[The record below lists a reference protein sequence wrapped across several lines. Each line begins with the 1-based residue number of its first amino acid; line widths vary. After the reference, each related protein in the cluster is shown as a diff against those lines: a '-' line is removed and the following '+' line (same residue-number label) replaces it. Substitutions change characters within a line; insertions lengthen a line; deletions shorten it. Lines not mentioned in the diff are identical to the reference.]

1 MLDPFPHNKPGRDIK
16 KLAKNLPVDFC
27 IRAVEIFPDQSNLAT
42 LVKGLKTIRPTTF
55 RVNTLKSTRQQ
66 IEKILIE
73 KDIPFTHSNWYPDA
87 FIVPFEFDEQIVKS
101 DEFKNGLIYVQSLS
115 SMLPPLILDPKPGET
130 VLDLCAAPGSKTT
143 QMAAMM
149 KNEGQIIAND
159 NSRIRS
165 YRLQGNIR
173 IQAVTNT
180 KTFLGPGQAIWQ
192 RFGNV
197 FDKVLADVPCS
208 LEGRFNINDPDSFRQ
223 WTTKE
228 VKKLSDRQKFLLLS
242 AISATKKGGEIVY
255 STCTL
260 SPEENEEVVDWILKK
275 EAENIEVLPIEVPGL
290 TLTNSLLK
298 WKNKT
303 YIPEVVMSKR
313 IIPNETFEGFF
324 VAKFKKIV

>member
-1 MLDPFPHNKPGRDIK
+1 MSKV
-16 KLAKNLPVDFC
+16 LPLDFC
-27 IRAVEIFPDQSNLAT
+27 TRATDIFPDEFDLAT
-42 LVKGLKTIRPTTF
+42 LVIGLKTIRPTTF

-73 KDIPFTHSNWYPDA
+73 KDIPFTHPNWYPDA

-115 SMLPPLILDPKPGET
+115 SMLPPLILNPKPGET
-130 VLDLCAAPGSKTT
+130 VLDLCAAPGSKAT

-228 VKKLSDRQKFLLLS
+228 VKKLSDRQKFLLRS

-275 EAENIEVLPIEVPGL
+275 EAENIEILPIEVPGL

-303 YIPEVVMSKR
+303 YIPEVAMSKR
-313 IIPNETFEGFF
+313 IVPNETFEGFF

>member
-1 MLDPFPHNKPGRDIK
+1 MSKV
-16 KLAKNLPVDFC
+16 LPLDFC
-27 IRAVEIFPDQSNLAT
+27 TRATEIFSDESDLST
-42 LVKGLKTIRPTTF
+42 LIKGIKTIRPTTF

-228 VKKLSDRQKFLLLS
+228 VKKLSDRQKFLLRS

-275 EAENIEVLPIEVPGL
+275 EVENIEILPIQVPGL

-303 YIPEVVMSKR
+303 YIPEVAMSKR

>member
-1 MLDPFPHNKPGRDIK
+1 MSKV
-16 KLAKNLPVDFC
+16 LPLDFC
-27 IRAVEIFPDQSNLAT
+27 TRATEIFSDESDLST
-42 LVKGLKTIRPTTF
+42 LIKGIKTIRPTTF

-228 VKKLSDRQKFLLLS
+228 VKKLSDRQKFLLRS

-275 EAENIEVLPIEVPGL
+275 EAENIEILPIEVPGL
-290 TLTNSLLK
+290 TLTNSLFK

-303 YIPEVVMSKR
+303 YIPEVAMSKR

>member
-1 MLDPFPHNKPGRDIK
+1 MTDPFPHNKPGRDLK
-16 KLAKNLPVDFC
+16 KLSKVLPVDFC
-27 IRAVEIFPDQSNLAT
+27 TRAPEIFPDESNLST
-42 LVKGLKTIRPTTF
+42 LVKGLKSIRPTTF
-55 RVNTLKSTRQQ
+55 RVNSLKSSKDQ

-73 KDIPFTHSNWYPDA
+73 KNIIFTHPDWYSDA
-87 FIVPFEFDEQIVKS
+87 FIVAPEFDEQITSS

-115 SMLPPLILDPKPGET
+115 SMLPPLILNPNPSET

-143 QMAAMM
+143 QMSAMM

-165 YRLQGNIR
+165 YRLQGNLR
-173 IQAVTNT
+173 IQGVTNT
-180 KTFLGPGQAIWQ
+180 KTFLGPGQTIWQ

-208 LEGRFNINDPDSFRQ
+208 LEGRFNINDPKSYEQ

-228 VKKLSDRQKFLLLS
+228 VKRLSDRQKLLLRS
-242 AISATKKGGEIVY
+242 AISATKPGGEIVY

-260 SPEENEEVVDWILKK
+260 SPEENEEVVDWILKR
-275 EAENIEVLPIEVPGL
+275 EVGNIQILPIDIPRL
-290 TLTNSLLK
+290 KFANSLTK

-303 YIPEVVMSKR
+303 YSPEVIMAKR
-313 IIPNETFEGFF
+313 IIPNELFEGFF